1 MAIGTAAAIGL
12 GVTAV
17 STGFS
22 FAQAASQK
30 KQQKQAE
37 NEAAKY
43 LADARKKLDV
53 NFYEQLGIQKE
64 PYELER
70 EALLAQ
76 GAQAIEAG
84 VESERGA
91 AATAGRIQMAQ
102 QQGQRQ
108 IAAAMGQEMLGLE
121 KLTAQEESRLRDM
134 QANLDIREATGAQKA
149 AAIAEARSAQALS
162 QGMQGVASLGQ
173 QVAAALPDYKQSAS
187 MKELGKMENLAMG
200 KQNALSQGDFQKSI
214 ASLGVVGGVD
224 FSKVGGMNPMDFKIF
239 MNNVNP
245 NVLQQVTQQLPNNL
259 SAFRP
264 AEYALPTTQFSPSMY
279 GFNIPSLGG
288 K

>member
-22 FAQAASQK
+22 FAQAAAQK
-30 KQQKQAE
+30 KEQKKAE
-37 NEAAKY
+37 SEAEKY
-43 LADARKKLDV
+43 LAEARKKLDV

-91 AATAGRIQMAQ
+91 AATAGRIQLAQ

-121 KLTAQEESRLRDM
+121 KLSAQEESRLRDA

-149 AAIAEARSAQALS
+149 AAIAEGRSAQALAA
-162 QGMQGVASLGQ
+162 GMQGVASFAG
-173 QVAAALPDYKQSAS
+173 QVAAALPDYKKSAS
-187 MKELGKMENLAMG
+187 VQELNKMQNLATG
-200 KQNALSQGDFQKSI
+200 KNNLSQADFQKSV
-214 ASLGVVGGVD
+214 ASLGVVNGVD
-224 FSKVGGMNPMDFKIF
+224 FSKVGGMNPMDFNIF
-239 MNNVNP
+239 MSNVNP
-245 NVLQQVTQQLPNNL
+245 NVLQQVNQQLPNSL
-259 SAFRP
+259 SSFRP
-264 AEYALPTTQFSPSMY
+264 AEYALPVTVPSMQY
-279 GFNIPSLGG
+279 NFNIPGIGG
-288 K
+288 Q

>member
-22 FAQAASQK
+22 FAQSAAQK
-30 KQQKQAE
+30 KEQRKAE
-37 NEAAKY
+37 NEAEKY
-43 LADARKKLDV
+43 LAEARKKLDV

-70 EALLAQ
+70 EALLSA

-91 AATAGRIQMAQ
+91 AATAGRIYMGQ

-108 IAAAMGQEMLGLE
+108 IASAMGQEMLGLE
-121 KLTAQEESRLRDM
+121 KAVAEEDARLAGAQASI
-134 QANLDIREATGAQKA
+134 DIREATGAQKA
-149 AAIAEARSAQALS
+149 AAIAEARSAQGLA

-173 QVAAALPDYKQSAS
+173 QVAAALPDYKTSAS
-187 MKELGKMENLAMG
+187 MKELSNMQKIGMGEN
-200 KQNALSQGDFQKSI
+200 KLSQANFQNKI
-214 ASLGVVGGVD
+214 ASFGNVGGVD
-224 FSKVGGMNPMDFKIF
+224 FSKVGKMNPVDFKIF

-245 NVLQQVTQQLPNNL
+245 DVLKQVTQQFSSTPQSTNPTNFSVPNMQL
-259 SAFRP
+259 
-264 AEYALPTTQFSPSMY
+264 SPSLY
-279 GFNIPSLGG
+279 GFDVPSIGG
-288 K
+288 